1 MQADAC
7 ALFPGGFGTQDE
19 GFEVL
24 TLLQTGKAQ
33 PMPLVLMEIPG
44 DNYWK
49 TWDQFVKDQLL
60 ARNLISPEDLS
71 LYKIAHSAEEAADWI
86 KFYYSTYHSV
96 RQVHDRLVVRLEK
109 DLSTDQIAELNES
122 FADLL
127 ESGEIV
133 KSGPLRQE
141 NDEPELL
148 SKRRISFRNNKRS
161 AGRLNEMILA
171 INRMGNAA

>member
-1 MQADAC
+1 M
-7 ALFPGGFGTQDE
+7 
-19 GFEVL
+19 
-24 TLLQTGKAQ
+24 
-33 PMPLVLMEIPG
+33 
-44 DNYWK
+44 
-49 TWDQFVKDQLL
+49 
-60 ARNLISPEDLS
+60 S
-71 LYKIAHSAEEAADWI
+71 LYKIAHPEEEAGDWI